1 MGSGTSCRRRI
12 ERRRLP
18 AVAMKMAV
26 MAWLQGTRRRM
37 RRGGA
42 SWGRDGA
49 QGCGE
54 GARGWLWP
62 RGSSSVAAAPFGPG
76 GREGAEEGGSRGES
90 ERNGQRDRDG
100 LRESSTRP
108 GARRQAGGGRAAV
121 RVRARSCFG
130 ARGGRR
136 RRAAVVGWAG
146 FCWATRWVG
155 LR

>member
-1 MGSGTSCRRRI
+1 MLWTTRIYGGDLRAPEMKTTTLRSTRASSGRVRRCAA
-12 ERRRLP
+12 P
-18 AVAMKMAV
+18 
-26 MAWLQGTRRRM
+26 
-37 RRGGA
+37 
-42 SWGRDGA
+42 WGRDGA

-62 RGSSSVAAAPFGPG
+62 RGSSSVTAAPFGPG